1 MKNGE
6 RQDIV
11 LSEICCQYLK
21 DIQDVSY
28 ALAYTLLY
36 LRDYKALQRRFRS
49 ISPKV
54 QEEGD
59 WVRIRFEG
67 MAVAFSIRDEAI
79 EFYRQAIYEFQCFGS
94 AVRIISIY
102 ENYVRR
108 IVEIASQRIPDE
120 INTFKNN
127 HNKLIRTNSSFW
139 SDKLGRGIDFFR
151 EVFGW
156 NPLPSYRPG
165 LQLMFHLR
173 NVTVHNNGVVDD
185 KLCQLVKNPHIECI
199 GKLKVGDKVP
209 WNLGTVLQLQ
219 HLVINVLTD
228 SDKNIV
234 SKLNLPTLKRQ
245 PFWRVDTLNTK

>member
-1 MKNGE
+1 MNDNK
-6 RQDIV
+6 RQDVV
-11 LSEICCQYLK
+11 LSEICCQCLK

-28 ALAYTLLY
+28 ALGYTLLY
-36 LRDYKALQRRFRS
+36 LRDYQALQKRFRS

-67 MAVAFSIRDEAI
+67 MAVAFSISDDAI
-79 EFYRQAIYEFQCFGS
+79 KFYRQSVYEFQCFGS

-102 ENYVRR
+102 ENYIRR
-108 IVEIASQRIPDE
+108 IVEISNQRIPDE
-120 INTFKNN
+120 ITKFKEA
-127 HNKLIRTNSSFW
+127 HNRLIRKDSSFW
-139 SDKLGRGIDFFR
+139 SDKLGRGINFLQ

-173 NVTVHNNGVVDD
+173 NVTVHNNGIADD
-185 KLCQLVKNPHIECI
+185 RLCQLVKNPHIECI
-199 GKLKVGDKVP
+199 GKLKVRDKVS

-219 HLVINVLTD
+219 HLVIEVLTD
-228 SDKNIV
+228 ADHYIV
-234 SKLNLPTLKRQ
+234 NKLKLPTLKRQ
-245 PFWRVDTLNTK
+245 PFWRVNSTLNT